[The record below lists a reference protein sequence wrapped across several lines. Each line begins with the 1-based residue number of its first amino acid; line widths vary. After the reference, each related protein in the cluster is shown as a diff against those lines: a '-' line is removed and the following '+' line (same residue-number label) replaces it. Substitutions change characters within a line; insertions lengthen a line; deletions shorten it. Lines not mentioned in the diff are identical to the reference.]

1 MDRQAE
7 DRETERASAV
17 ERALAEHLMRTGRHA
32 GRLRAA
38 ATRELVVAASQA
50 RDLGWSQRRIGLALG
65 RSQPEV
71 ARLLKLETEGMG
83 DDQAQDA
90 VPLLTLLLRD
100 RRDEIVEAAARH
112 GARNVRVFG
121 SVARG
126 EDTTESDVDLLVDLD
141 PGVGLFAI
149 GALEAELEEMLGREV
164 DVVIARAL
172 RESVAATVEAIPL

>member
-1 MDRQAE
+1 MERG
-7 DRETERASAV
+7 TERASAV
-17 ERALAEHLMRTGRHA
+17 ERAFVEHLRRTSRHA
-32 GRLRAA
+32 GELRAA
-38 ATRELVVAASQA
+38 ATRELVVAANQA

-65 RSQPEV
+65 RSQPEI
-71 ARLLKLETEGMG
+71 ARLLKLEAEGV
-83 DDQAQDA
+83 DDDRYGHEA

-100 RRDEIVEAAARH
+100 RRDEIVELAARH

-126 EDTTESDVDLLVDLD
+126 EDTAESDVDLLVDLD

-149 GALEAELEEMLGREV
+149 GALEVELEEMLGREV

-172 RESVAATVEAIPL
+172 REGVAATIEAIPL

>member
-1 MDRQAE
+1 MERG
-7 DRETERASAV
+7 TERASAV
-17 ERALAEHLMRTGRHA
+17 ERAFVEHLSRTSRHA
-32 GRLRAA
+32 GELRAA

-50 RDLGWSQRRIGLALG
+50 RDLGWSQRKIGLALG
-65 RSQPEV
+65 RSQPEI
-71 ARLLKLETEGMG
+71 ARLLKLEPEGVR
-83 DDQAQDA
+83 DDRRHDA

-100 RRDEIVEAAARH
+100 RRDEIVEVAARH

-126 EDTTESDVDLLVDLD
+126 EDTADSDVDLLVDLD
-141 PGVGLFAI
+141 PGVGMFAI

>member
-1 MDRQAE
+1 MEQQPVERQAQ
-7 DRETERASAV
+7 RESAV
-17 ERALAEHLMRTGRHA
+17 ERAFAEHLMRTSRHA
-32 GRLRAA
+32 GELRAA

-71 ARLLKLETEGMG
+71 ARLLKLETVVAG
-83 DDQAQDA
+83 DEADEA

-100 RRDEIVEAAARH
+100 RRNEIVEAAARR
-112 GARNVRVFG
+112 GVRNVRVFG

-126 EDTTESDVDLLVDLD
+126 EDTAESDIDLLVDID

-149 GALEAELEEMLGREV
+149 GALEAELEELLGREV

-172 RESVAATVEAIPL
+172 REGVAATVEAIPL